1 MDKPTRAQ
9 HLLSDEFFQEIINN
23 YQQEQID
30 RFKNSGESDFELRE
44 SAYRNMMVLDEI
56 IGRIK
61 SVAAQKEIEK
71 KRWKIL

>member
-1 MDKPTRAQ
+1 LDKPTRAQ

-30 RFKNSGESDFELRE
+30 RFKNSCESDFELRE

>member
-1 MDKPTRAQ
+1 MDRPVRAQ

-30 RFKNSGESDFELRE
+30 RFKNSNEFDVELRE
-44 SAYRNMMVLDEI
+44 SAYRNLMVLDEI

>member
-1 MDKPTRAQ
+1 
-9 HLLSDEFFQEIINN
+9 LSDEFFQEIINN

-61 SVAAQKEIEK
+61 SVAAQKDIEK

>member
-1 MDKPTRAQ
+1 LDRPVRAQ
-9 HLLSDEFFQEIINN
+9 HLLSDEFFQEIINS

-30 RFKNSGESDFELRE
+30 RFKNSSEFDFELRE
-44 SAYRNMMVLDEI
+44 SAYRNLMVLEEI

>member
-30 RFKNSGESDFELRE
+30 RFKNSCESDFELRE

>member
-61 SVAAQKEIEK
+61 SVAAQKDIEK

>member
-1 MDKPTRAQ
+1 LDKPTRAQ

>member
-1 MDKPTRAQ
+1 
-9 HLLSDEFFQEIINN
+9 LSDEFFQEIINN

-30 RFKNSGESDFELRE
+30 RFKNSNEFDVELRE
-44 SAYRNMMVLDEI
+44 SAYRNLMVLDEI